1 VKHIIILLSFLLIGF
16 TSFSQV
22 DSLAKKFI
30 FSKIFNKSL
39 NIPKLKRDTMS
50 QTNHDSFLNLKMLK
64 SDTTEHSST
73 NLNKN
78 IIIDTNTT
86 YNESSGVNNSQYLSS
101 ESKDSLNNSIRLD
114 TLKSGSVN
122 IIINGGN
129 NIQLNFSQN
138 GNINIIDKNSK
149 EENLGE
155 SNKKGFLNDMDAS
168 KLTSLIT
175 LILATIPLIISSIK

>member
-1 VKHIIILLSFLLIGF
+1 MKHIIILLSFLLIES

-50 QTNHDSFLNLKMLK
+50 QTNQDSFLNLKMLK
-64 SDTTEHSST
+64 SDTTEHSNT
-73 NLNKN
+73 NLNKH

-86 YNESSGVNNSQYLSS
+86 YNESSSVNNS
-101 ESKDSLNNSIRLD
+101 DSLNNSIRLD

-138 GNINIIDKNSK
+138 GNINIIDENSK